1 MVCVSVVVWTSVHLS
16 SFVCQCAFVF
26 AFVSVVV
33 FVGMHFFS
41 MGNGQAETDEMF
53 ADQWDPQQH

>member
-1 MVCVSVVVWTSVHLS
+1 MVCVLVVVWTSVHLS

-26 AFVSVVV
+26 V
-33 FVGMHFFS
+33 FICGGVCRYAFFS